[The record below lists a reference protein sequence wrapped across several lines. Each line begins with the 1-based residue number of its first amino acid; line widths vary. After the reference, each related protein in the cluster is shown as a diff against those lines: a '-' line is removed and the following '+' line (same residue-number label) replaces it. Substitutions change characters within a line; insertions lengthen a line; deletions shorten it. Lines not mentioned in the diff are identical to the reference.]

1 MNNSSRNYYVIDLY
15 HQPPGYSQP
24 VVREQHRITAR
35 SDAEGISEAQA
46 IFIGRDK
53 PLVTGF
59 ALRATGRRF
68 GDQVIYRHDKA
79 TDRLDD
85 GSLIQQAA
93 D

>member
-46 IFIGRDK
+46 IFIGQDK

-59 ALRATGRRF
+59 ALRADSERSRPLF
-68 GDQVIYRHDKA
+68 R
-79 TDRLDD
+79 DD
-85 GSLIQQAA
+85 LAHHSDLISLGVPR
-93 D
+93 